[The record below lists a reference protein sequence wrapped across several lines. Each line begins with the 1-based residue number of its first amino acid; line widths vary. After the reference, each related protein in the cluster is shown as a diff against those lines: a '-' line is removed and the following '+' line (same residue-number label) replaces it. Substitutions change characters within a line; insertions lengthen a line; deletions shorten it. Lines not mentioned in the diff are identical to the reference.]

1 MIQKLTVQDNDPDN
15 IYYDLLITNIES
27 STTTTLPILQF
38 IDNRNTNIIN
48 NAELYEVAILRFY
61 LNTNGLGLPYFIP
74 TCSNENGN
82 TDTNQTIYGYQ
93 FTYVDLS
100 GNLIIKNDNIIYQ
113 PQISNI
119 PQPPTFNALGFN
131 DNTSNYYS
139 TYNPEYFMG
148 LVNNQ
153 IAYGFNQLL
162 VDLSN
167 NNILAYNIN
176 NLQSVPQLSFNES
189 SQLFSI
195 TAGSNLFTQFIPGGN
210 PAGFLLPYPIFLSFN
225 LPLMNLFFGLN
236 AELNGIFNNYRL
248 NNYWT
253 FLFGNNVQSTAE
265 LTAGQR
271 LTLTQSFNTVST
283 WSPVESVC
291 FISNNLPV
299 QNALISKP
307 LVFTQGN
314 ILPSLSG
321 QNSNFANIIQDIIST
336 DFKPYLIYVP
346 AAQFNWL
353 SLKGNQA
360 IQNIQIQVVW
370 KDKLGQFNQLFL
382 CNGGSCSLKLYFR
395 KKKHILNKY

>member
-1 MIQKLTVQDNDPDN
+1 MIQNLTINDNDPDN

-27 STTTTLPILQF
+27 STNTSLPILQF
-38 IDNRNTNIIN
+38 TDNRNTNIIN
-48 NAELYEVAILRFY
+48 NAEQYEVSILRFY
-61 LNTNGLGLPYFIP
+61 LNTNGLGLPFFIP
-74 TCSNENGN
+74 TCSNEDGN
-82 TDTNQTIYGYQ
+82 TDTNKTIYGYQ

-100 GNLIIKNDNIIYQ
+100 NNLIIKNNNVIYQ
-113 PQISNI
+113 PQINNI
-119 PQPPTFNALGFN
+119 PQPTTFNGLGFN
-131 DNTSNYYS
+131 DNSTNYYS
-139 TYNPEYFMG
+139 IYNPEYFMG

-153 IAYGFNQLL
+153 LAYDFNEFL

-167 NNILAYNIN
+167 NSILPYSVN
-176 NLQSVPQLSFNES
+176 NVLSVPQLSFNEA

-195 TAGSNLFTQFIPGGN
+195 TAGSNLFTQFITGN
-210 PAGFLLPYPIFLSFN
+210 SSGILLPYPIFLSFN

-236 AELNGIFNNYRL
+236 AELNGIYNGYRL

-253 FLFGNNVQSTAE
+253 LLFGNNVQSSAE
-265 LTAGQR
+265 FVAGQK
-271 LTLTQSFNTVST
+271 LTLTQSYQTVST
-283 WSPVESVC
+283 WTPVESIC
-291 FISNNLPV
+291 FISNNLPI

-321 QNSNFANIIQDIIST
+321 QNSNFANIIQDIIAT
-336 DFKPYLIYVP
+336 DFKPYLIYIP

-353 SLKGNQA
+353 TLKGNQA
-360 IQNIQIQVVW
+360 IQNISIQVVW
-370 KDKLGQFNQLFL
+370 KDKIGQFNQLFL